1 MNKAELYLARRK
13 QEKRVWNAFIT
24 AILQMIAAASI
35 ACYIYFVKKEAGNV
49 GLVFAGPCFIFGLID
64 IGRGLF
70 AKYQFKKTRE
80 KEMVY
85 EVMND

>member
-1 MNKAELYLARRK
+1 MNKARLYLDRRN

-24 AILQMIAAASI
+24 AILQMTASVGI
-35 ACYIYFVKKEAGNV
+35 ACYIYFVKKKV
-49 GLVFAGPCFIFGLID
+49 GEIGLFAVPCFIFGLID

-70 AKYQFKKTRE
+70 ARHQFKKTRE

>member
-13 QEKRVWNAFIT
+13 QEKRVWNASIT
-24 AILQMIAAASI
+24 ATLQMGAAASI
-35 ACYIYFVKKEAGNV
+35 ACYIYFVKKETGDI
-49 GLVFAGPCFIFGLID
+49 GLFAGPCFIFGLID

-70 AKYQFKKTRE
+70 ARHQFKKTRE

>member
-13 QEKRVWNAFIT
+13 QEKRIWNAFIT
-24 AILQMIAAASI
+24 AILQMTASVSI
-35 ACYIYFVKKEAGNV
+35 ACYIYFVKKKV
-49 GLVFAGPCFIFGLID
+49 GDIGLFAGPCFIFGLID